1 MIRVSFD
8 VDPPEAVEALA
19 LVASTGLPDGPQFVR
34 PSISDDTDGL
44 ASLEFPV
51 ENWGADVT
59 MLVSGLVAGEW
70 ADLAAF
76 SRCRL
81 VELEVP
87 DGLLPGPSFPA
98 RPGISVG
105 AIIKPSLGLSPEQV
119 AETAA
124 VFARG
129 GAALVKDDEL
139 LANPDWCPL
148 ENRVRA
154 VAAVLPERTLYAP
167 NITGPVDSLLERAE
181 RAVQL
186 GATALMLNVFAQG
199 LDALRM
205 LRQAEL
211 GVPLFAHRVGAA
223 LWMRDRSVGVAPA
236 VLAGLTR
243 MCGADFVQAGSFSGR
258 LADDPE
264 DVRAAIQ
271 AARPAT
277 AVLSGGVGPENAAA
291 EVEHAVV
298 RDGLMLVVG
307 SDAYLYPGGPEHGIQ
322 ATIRAVQ

>member
-8 VDPPEAVEALA
+8 IDPPEAVEALA

-34 PSISDDTDGL
+34 PSVSDDDGL
-44 ASLEFPV
+44 AWLEFPV

-76 SRCRL
+76 ARCRL
-81 VELEVP
+81 VALEMP
-87 DGLLPGPSFPA
+87 DGLLPGPAFPA
-98 RPGISVG
+98 RPGVSVG

-148 ENRVRA
+148 EHRVRA

-211 GVPLFAHRVGAA
+211 GIR
-223 LWMRDRSVGVAPA
+223 
-236 VLAGLTR
+236 
-243 MCGADFVQAGSFSGR
+243 
-258 LADDPE
+258 
-264 DVRAAIQ
+264 
-271 AARPAT
+271 
-277 AVLSGGVGPENAAA
+277 
-291 EVEHAVV
+291 
-298 RDGLMLVVG
+298 
-307 SDAYLYPGGPEHGIQ
+307 
-322 ATIRAVQ
+322 ATIRGVQWASRSRRRSSGSATLSG

>member
-8 VDPPEAVEALA
+8 IDPPEAVEALA

-34 PSISDDTDGL
+34 PSVSDDDGL
-44 ASLEFPV
+44 AWLEFPV

-76 SRCRL
+76 ARCRL
-81 VELEVP
+81 GAP
-87 DGLLPGPSFPA
+87 RGPG
-98 RPGISVG
+98 GM
-105 AIIKPSLGLSPEQV
+105 
-119 AETAA
+119 
-124 VFARG
+124 FAGG

-148 ENRVRA
+148 EDRVRA
-154 VAAVLPERTLYAP
+154 VAAVLPEGTLYAP
-167 NITGPVDSLLERAE
+167 NITGPVDSLLRRAE
-181 RAVQL
+181 RAVKL

-205 LRQAEL
+205 LREAEL

-223 LWMRDRSVGVAPA
+223 LWMRDRPVGVAPA

-264 DVRAAIQ
+264 DVRAAIA

-298 RDGLMLVVG
+298 QDGLMLVVG
-307 SDAYLYPGGPEHGIQ
+307 SDAYLYPGGPEQGIR